1 MDGRTKA
8 NGRSHRL
15 RYTRHAHF
23 DSVLPIRFVT
33 AFSMKVLDLQCPHD
47 HRFEGWFASADDF
60 EAQLSRKLIACPIC
74 AATDVSRMPS
84 APRLNLSGATRA
96 RQDSEQPREAQATAP
111 GSKEAV
117 VDRADASAGSPERAR
132 EFEAMA
138 LRMLREVV
146 GKAENV
152 GDRFA
157 EEARRMHYN
166 EAPARSIRGV
176 TTPEDARALVEEGIE
191 VMAVPSACV
200 PKESLQ

>member
-1 MDGRTKA
+1 
-8 NGRSHRL
+8 
-15 RYTRHAHF
+15 
-23 DSVLPIRFVT
+23 
-33 AFSMKVLDLQCPHD
+33 
-47 HRFEGWFASADDF
+47 
-60 EAQLSRKLIACPIC
+60 
-74 AATDVSRMPS
+74 MPS
-84 APRLNLSGATRA
+84 APRLNLSGATSPRKDGA
-96 RQDSEQPREAQATAP
+96 QPRDSQSANEGGREVVPAQAGA
-111 GSKEAV
+111 A
-117 VDRADASAGSPERAR
+117 ERAR
-132 EFEAMA
+132 EFEAAA

-191 VMAVPSACV
+191 VMALPSACV

>member
-1 MDGRTKA
+1 
-8 NGRSHRL
+8 
-15 RYTRHAHF
+15 
-23 DSVLPIRFVT
+23 
-33 AFSMKVLDLQCPHD
+33 
-47 HRFEGWFASADDF
+47 
-60 EAQLSRKLIACPIC
+60 
-74 AATDVSRMPS
+74 MPS

-96 RQDSEQPREAQATAP
+96 RQDSTQPSEAQDAGTGDQGTA
-111 GSKEAV
+111 
-117 VDRADASAGSPERAR
+117 AGGAGPAERAK

-157 EEARRMHYN
+157 EEARRIHYN

-176 TTPEDARALVEEGIE
+176 TTPEDARALVDEGID
-191 VMAVPSACV
+191 VMAVPGACV